1 MLTTLDHLVIAVR
14 DLAAAT
20 DVYACLLGRRPS
32 WRGSHPT
39 YGTANTLFR
48 LENVYVELLAPQRPG
63 AVSERL
69 GAWLGDHGE
78 GLFALAFGTSDAQ
91 ACARELRAR
100 GIDAVDP
107 IVGSGAEERTG
118 AERRWRN
125 VMLPEAQTLGV
136 TIFAIEH
143 LSPAA
148 LLPLAEPLEDAESAI
163 SGCDHV
169 VVNTRDPDRACSF
182 YGDTL
187 GLRLALDRTFPAWGT
202 RLLFFRIGGVTV
214 EIAAPLGANDAERDE
229 RNDRLWGISYRVPDV
244 DAAHARLTRQ
254 GFDVSD
260 VRPGRK
266 PATHVCTVRGE
277 PCGVATLLLARD

>member
-20 DVYACLLGRRPS
+20 DVYARLLGRRPS

-63 AVSERL
+63 VVSERL
-69 GAWLGDHGE
+69 GAWLGAHGE

-125 VMLPEAQTLGV
+125 VMP
-136 TIFAIEH
+136 
-143 LSPAA
+143 
-148 LLPLAEPLEDAESAI
+148 
-163 SGCDHV
+163 
-169 VVNTRDPDRACSF
+169 
-182 YGDTL
+182 
-187 GLRLALDRTFPAWGT
+187 
-202 RLLFFRIGGVTV
+202 
-214 EIAAPLGANDAERDE
+214 
-229 RNDRLWGISYRVPDV
+229 
-244 DAAHARLTRQ
+244 
-254 GFDVSD
+254 
-260 VRPGRK
+260 
-266 PATHVCTVRGE
+266 
-277 PCGVATLLLARD
+277 